1 MNKAFE
7 VNFDSIVG
15 PTHHY
20 AGLAVGN
27 LASMRNRGRKSNPR
41 RAALQGLE
49 KMQLLMRLG
58 VPQAILPPHQR
69 PYLPLLRRLGY
80 SGSDRR
86 MLQAAAHNAPLMLA
100 ACSSAAAMWAAN
112 AATVSPS
119 ADTADRRVHI
129 TPANLI
135 SQLHRSI
142 EAPFTTRVLRKI
154 FSDARYFL
162 VHDPLP
168 TAIALRDEG
177 AANHMRL
184 SPEYGSPGLEI
195 FTFDSPEPY
204 FTDKVQRRFPARQTM
219 GAAMALENRHLL
231 NSEAALSLQRTALC
245 TDAGAFHNDLTAM
258 SNQSL
263 LIYHAGAYDSAAP
276 AEIARMYRRLTGEKL
291 RIIAIKEK
299 QLPLAQAVRT
309 YLFNSQ
315 IVTVADGS
323 MVLLA
328 PEECR
333 HNHHAAKIIEELL
346 SRCVWRAVHFVDVR
360 QSMRNGGG
368 PACLRLR
375 VVLTAREF
383 AAMHQGVI
391 LTEPLCERLIKW
403 VNKHYRDELRPVD
416 LADPKL
422 LHESLA
428 ALDELSRI
436 LKLGAIYDFQL

>member
-1 MNKAFE
+1 MNKAWE
-7 VNFDSIVG
+7 VNFDSLVG

-20 AGLAVGN
+20 AGLAPGN

-41 RAALQGLE
+41 HAALQGLE
-49 KMQLLMRLG
+49 KMRLLMQLG
-58 VPQAILPPHQR
+58 VPQAVLPPHQR
-69 PYLPLLRRLGY
+69 PYLPLLRRLGF

-86 MLQAAAHNAPLMLA
+86 MLQVAARNAPLMLA

-119 ADTADRRVHI
+119 ADTADHRVHI

-142 EAPFTTRVLRKI
+142 EATFTTRVLRKI
-154 FSDARYFL
+154 FDNPRYFV

-184 SPEYGSPGLEI
+184 APEYGAKGLEI

-204 FTDKVQRRFPARQTM
+204 FPDLQQRHFPARQTL
-219 GAAMALENRHLL
+219 GAAVAVQYRHLL
-231 NSEAALSLQRTALC
+231 DSEAALSLQRLAIGADT
-245 TDAGAFHNDLTAM
+245 GAFHNDLTAM

-263 LIYHAGAYDSAAP
+263 LIYHQKAYAADTAGVIS
-276 AEIARMYRRLTGEKL
+276 RMYRRISGCKL
-291 RIIAIKEK
+291 QVIGIRENR
-299 QLPLAQAVRT
+299 LSLAEAVRT

-315 IVTVADGS
+315 LVTIPDGS

-333 HNHHAAKIIEELL
+333 RSRRAAAIIEELIAQGAF
-346 SRCVWRAVHFVDVR
+346 REVHYVQVR

-375 VVLTAREF
+375 IVLNRRES
-383 AAMHQGVI
+383 AAMHQGVL
-391 LTEPLCERLIKW
+391 LTERLYTRLKAW
-403 VNKHYRDELRPVD
+403 VNKHYRDHLHPAD

-422 LHESLA
+422 LRESLG

-436 LKLGAIYDFQL
+436 LKLGDIYDFQM

>member
-1 MNKAFE
+1 VSKAWE

-20 AGLAVGN
+20 AGLAPGN
-27 LASMRNRGRKSNPR
+27 FASMRNRGRKSNPR
-41 RAALQGLE
+41 HAALQGLE
-49 KMQLLMRLG
+49 KMRLVMRLG
-58 VPQAILPPHQR
+58 VPQAVLPPHQR
-69 PYLPLLRRLGY
+69 PYMPLLRRLGF

-86 MLQAAAHNAPLMLA
+86 MLQAAARDTPLMLA

-119 ADTADRRVHI
+119 ADTADHRVHI

-142 EAPFTTRVLRKI
+142 EASFTTRVLRKI
-154 FSDARYFL
+154 FPDPKRFV

-184 SPEYGSPGLEI
+184 APEYGSPGLEI

-204 FTDKVQRRFPARQTM
+204 QVDKYPRRFPARQTL
-219 GAAMALENRHLL
+219 GAAVALENRHLL
-231 NSEAALSLQRTALC
+231 NSEAALSLQRTPIC

-263 LIYHAGAYDSAAP
+263 LIYHASAYATAASG
-276 AEIARMYRRLTGEKL
+276 EIARRYRRITGEKL
-291 RIIAIKEK
+291 QIIGISK
-299 QLPLAQAVRT
+299 QQLSLSEAVKT

-315 IVTVADGS
+315 ILTVADSS

-333 HNHHAAKIIEELL
+333 RSRRVSEIIEELL
-346 SRCVWRAVHFVDVR
+346 ARGVWRAVHYVDVR

-375 VVLTAREF
+375 IVLTRREF
-383 AAMHQGVI
+383 AAMHQGII
-391 LTEPLCERLIKW
+391 LTELLYARLVAW
-403 VNKHYRDELRPVD
+403 VNKHYRDQLRPAD

-422 LHESLA
+422 LHESLS
-428 ALDELSRI
+428 ALDELSTI
-436 LKLGAIYDFQL
+436 LKLGAIYDFQM